1 MRHFAFIILTVI
13 SLLPSVSSGE
23 NYQYQYFNR
32 DKDKYV
38 PFSDYI
44 PQIRRHNY
52 TVPHFLEDYYLLYGM
67 KQYYDENSLRMNILR
82 MKTAL
87 ECNFRHPSNA
97 LIKISTDEEYLKYR
111 NLFFMHINM
120 LLCRDYL
127 KIALRY
133 DKRKIYF
140 FDADQAKMLSDS
152 LEAAKLY
159 YKDAFP
165 YWYEAKK
172 YAEQA
177 SKIKVTTDL
186 GYMETER
193 FRIIKGDLDMEK
205 IIKRDLASL
214 EKKIAQ
220 LKSMETQDSR

>member
-1 MRHFAFIILTVI
+1 
-13 SLLPSVSSGE
+13 
-23 NYQYQYFNR
+23 
-32 DKDKYV
+32 
-38 PFSDYI
+38 
-44 PQIRRHNY
+44 
-52 TVPHFLEDYYLLYGM
+52 M
-67 KQYYDENSLRMNILR
+67 KQHYDENSLRMNILR

-97 LIKISTDEEYLKYR
+97 LIKINTEEEYLKYR

-140 FDADQAKMLSDS
+140 YDADQAKMLSDS

-165 YWYEAKK
+165 HWYETKK
-172 YAEQA
+172 
-177 SKIKVTTDL
+177 
-186 GYMETER
+186 
-193 FRIIKGDLDMEK
+193 
-205 IIKRDLASL
+205 
-214 EKKIAQ
+214 
-220 LKSMETQDSR
+220 